1 MKPITIDFSKT
12 PPSVRP
18 REVAELLEKNRAP
31 IRNALSPIRGK
42 TDSLGWVDVD
52 TLADRELLTL
62 IEDKA
67 KEIRENAEAFVLI
80 GVGGSN
86 QGARAAVEALGDN
99 RVEIL
104 YTGNTLSPASLN
116 KTMAQLKGKSV
127 YVNVIAKNF
136 ATLEPGATFRVIRH
150 YLEEEYGLQEAAKRT
165 IATCSPNNGSLEL
178 FARDRNYTVLP
189 FPLDVEGRY
198 SVLSAAGLLPMGV
211 AGIDIGALLNGA
223 REMKEL
229 IHSEGPET
237 NPAVLYALHRN
248 LLLKK
253 GYAIEILS
261 HFEPAFHYFAKWW
274 VQLFAESEG
283 KDGKG
288 IYPTSCSFSE
298 DLHSLGQYIQD
309 GRRILLETFLNLED
323 QGASYAV
330 PHEDDNRD
338 GFAYVDGKDFAFLNR
353 VAFNATINAHRAGGV
368 PCAVV
373 NVPELTPY
381 YMGQLFYFFE
391 YACYVSGA
399 ILGVNP
405 FDQPAVETYKVDM
418 FNGLGRRQISQ
429 MEETAKG
436 PKSESPE

>member
-1 MKPITIDFSKT
+1 VKPITIDFSKT

-165 IATCSPNNGSLEL
+165 IA
-178 FARDRNYTVLP
+178 
-189 FPLDVEGRY
+189 
-198 SVLSAAGLLPMGV
+198 SVKP
-211 AGIDIGALLNGA
+211 I
-223 REMKEL
+223 
-229 IHSEGPET
+229 
-237 NPAVLYALHRN
+237 PA
-248 LLLKK
+248 
-253 GYAIEILS
+253 
-261 HFEPAFHYFAKWW
+261 
-274 VQLFAESEG
+274 
-283 KDGKG
+283 
-288 IYPTSCSFSE
+288 
-298 DLHSLGQYIQD
+298 
-309 GRRILLETFLNLED
+309 
-323 QGASYAV
+323 
-330 PHEDDNRD
+330 
-338 GFAYVDGKDFAFLNR
+338 
-353 VAFNATINAHRAGGV
+353 
-368 PCAVV
+368 
-373 NVPELTPY
+373 NVP
-381 YMGQLFYFFE
+381 
-391 YACYVSGA
+391 
-399 ILGVNP
+399 
-405 FDQPAVETYKVDM
+405 
-418 FNGLGRRQISQ
+418 
-429 MEETAKG
+429 
-436 PKSESPE
+436 